1 MDLAVEETLAVL
13 TDELEKSKAP
23 LAVLTADELD
33 KLNLASDLHALAR
46 RNFEQV
52 WAPIKAAHGLPDGTI
67 VYNRGTGEVVDD
79 G

>member
-1 MDLAVEETLAVL
+1 MASEETLAVV

-23 LAVLTADELD
+23 LMIAVLTPDELE
-33 KLNLASDLHALAR
+33 KMNLASSLHDLAR

-67 VYNRGTGEVVDD
+67 VYNRDTGEVVDD